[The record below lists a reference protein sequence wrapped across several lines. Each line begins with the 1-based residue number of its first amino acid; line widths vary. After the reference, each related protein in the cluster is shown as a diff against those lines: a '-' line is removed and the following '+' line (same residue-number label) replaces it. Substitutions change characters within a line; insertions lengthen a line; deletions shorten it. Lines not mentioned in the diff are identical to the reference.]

1 MGHLYLRRPWL
12 YFHYENVATIWRAER
27 LRSARRD
34 WKDGGDVL
42 DSTDAGFLQGG
53 MSGRSDVACCS
64 AASSP
69 GCCHPPVSPCLWDT
83 LLLGFFC
90 HFYHQGKAPIF
101 TENLICR
108 KNIKKKNHQVLSASL
123 ESLPSLRERSQSAAS
138 LPRIRPHGRL
148 TAGFFFTK
156 KGLGTAWTTSGSALR
171 HSLPRP
177 PSMET
182 FGCAPPTVRAIRFC

>member
-1 MGHLYLRRPWL
+1 M
-12 YFHYENVATIWRAER
+12 
-27 LRSARRD
+27 
-34 WKDGGDVL
+34 
-42 DSTDAGFLQGG
+42 
-53 MSGRSDVACCS
+53 S

-69 GCCHPPVSPCLWDT
+69 GCCHPPVFPCLSDT
-83 LLLGFFC
+83 RLLDFFY

-123 ESLPSLRERSQSAAS
+123 ESLPSLRERNQSAAS

-156 KGLGTAWTTSGSALR
+156 KGLVTAWTTSGSALR
-171 HSLPRP
+171 HSLPP
-177 PSMET
+177 IHGNVWLCTSNSSSDSVLLICLAHLQQNSPLKFKS
-182 FGCAPPTVRAIRFC
+182 IS